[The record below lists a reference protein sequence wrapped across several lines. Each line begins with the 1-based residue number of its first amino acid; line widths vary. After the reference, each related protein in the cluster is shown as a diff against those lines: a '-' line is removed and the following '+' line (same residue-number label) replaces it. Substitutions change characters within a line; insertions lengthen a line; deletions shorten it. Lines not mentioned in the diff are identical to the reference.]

1 MQLKKLRDWFIE
13 GKIYYNRTQGYL
25 SIFNFLMIVLIFL
38 NTTAWDYAFVQQIFQ
53 SRKIFMAFG
62 VIFVLVLTGLIGYID
77 TRLKLWRT
85 ESEKNLAPERNPQFV
100 PIAFQCA
107 KMINELKKDGKD
119 TKETEASLN
128 EIFARCKLSKEFEFF
143 KESTK

>member
-1 MQLKKLRDWFIE
+1 MHLKKLRDLLVE
-13 GKIYYNRTQGYL
+13 GKIYYSRTQGYL

-62 VIFVLVLTGLIGYID
+62 VITVLVLTGLIGYVD

-85 ESEKNLAPERNPQFV
+85 ESEKNLTPERNPQFV

-107 KMINELKKDGKD
+107 KMLNDLKTQGKN
-119 TKETEASLN
+119 TKETEAKLN
-128 EIFARCKLSKEFEFF
+128 EIFERCKLSKEFEFF
-143 KESTK
+143 KNNSN